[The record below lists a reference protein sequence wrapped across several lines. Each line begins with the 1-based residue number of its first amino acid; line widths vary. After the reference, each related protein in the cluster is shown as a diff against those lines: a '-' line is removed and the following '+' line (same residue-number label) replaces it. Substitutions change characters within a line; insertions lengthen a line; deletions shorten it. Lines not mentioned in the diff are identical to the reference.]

1 VGTVAEVG
9 DVAAADAGIEAS
21 VAIEDLIRGV
31 HARPK
36 HLLRMNGL
44 PGTTISGRRL
54 ATSRFY
60 CRASP
65 FLSISGGRHQLKR
78 M

>member
-1 VGTVAEVG
+1 MGTVAEVG

-31 HARPK
+31 RARPK

-44 PGTTISGRRL
+44 PGTTISGRRR
-54 ATSRFY
+54 ATSLSY

-65 FLSISGGRHQLKR
+65 FLSISGGRRQLKR
-78 M
+78 T

>member
-1 VGTVAEVG
+1 VGTVAEAG

-21 VAIEDLIRGV
+21 VTIEDLIRGV

-44 PGTTISGRRL
+44 PGTTISGRHL
-54 ATSRFY
+54 ATSQSY

-65 FLSISGGRHQLKR
+65 FLSINGGRRQLKR
-78 M
+78 T